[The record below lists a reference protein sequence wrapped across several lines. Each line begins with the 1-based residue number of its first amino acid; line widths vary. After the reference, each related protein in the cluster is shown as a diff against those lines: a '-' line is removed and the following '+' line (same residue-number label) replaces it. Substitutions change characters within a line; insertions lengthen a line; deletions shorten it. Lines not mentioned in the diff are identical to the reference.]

1 MKKYIC
7 DKCQKELLRENDL
20 REVLFLGKIKDEQIK
35 NLELCEECRDK
46 LQDLVKQF
54 LTPSKTNKE

>member
-46 LQDLVKQF
+46 LQDLIKQF
-54 LTPSKTNKE
+54 LTPL

>member
-7 DKCQKELLRENDL
+7 DKCQNELLREGDL
-20 REVLFLGKIKDEQIK
+20 REVLFLGKIKEGQIK
-35 NLELCEECRDK
+35 NLELCEECKDK

-54 LTPSKTNKE
+54 LTP

>member
-7 DKCQKELLRENDL
+7 DKCQKELLRESDL
-20 REVLFLGKIKDEQIK
+20 RGVLFLGKIEDEQIK

-54 LTPSKTNKE
+54 LTTSKTNKE